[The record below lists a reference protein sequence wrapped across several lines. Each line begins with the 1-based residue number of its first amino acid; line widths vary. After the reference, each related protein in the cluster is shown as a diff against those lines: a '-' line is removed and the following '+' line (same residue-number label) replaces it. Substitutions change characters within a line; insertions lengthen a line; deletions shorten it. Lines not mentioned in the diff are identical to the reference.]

1 MKQILI
7 VFFSIILFTG
17 CFHVWLPSYSVTT
30 VLLFLIYL
38 FYRNCDSIYKLPLRI
53 IAIGFLLSWISCKI
67 YRGQSFIDS
76 FLAVPEYYAILLYFL
91 FKGCRI
97 TFKNAEKALTLLVLV
112 YDIMFISQH
121 YLYLYGINFMHIP
134 EWSEGETLR
143 MRAYAS
149 GLYSIGIFMGLTK
162 WDNTRNIIYFIMM
175 GMGTFC
181 LCLTGYRQLFFSLII
196 TFFVYYIY
204 YKKIELGSFLRTV
217 FAFSLLAYFFIQIP
231 AVNENIDG
239 MLERN
244 KSDSYSNLMR
254 QYQLYFYY
262 NHYFNDY
269 LEMFLGSGIP
279 YIYSQF
285 GQYVENVLEPNHV
298 LWVDWGFLGQSWV
311 LGITTVLGYIFLCVK
326 AIKQQTLIENSYIA
340 LWYIFLLLSVTNYE
354 FFRQGNF
361 YIHALALYIAET
373 ASLKISSE
381 QKHAH
386 IV

>member
-97 TFKNAEKALTLLVLV
+97 TFKNAEKALALLVLV

-121 YLYLYGINFMHIP
+121 YLYNVGINFMHIP
-134 EWSEGETLR
+134 EWSLGETLR

-162 WDNTRNIIYFIMM
+162 WDNTRKGLYLIMM
-175 GMGTFC
+175 VMGVAC
-181 LCLTGYRQLFFSLII
+181 LFLTGYRQLFISLII
-196 TFFVYYIY
+196 TIFIYNIY
-204 YKKIELGSFLRTV
+204 YKKVELGSFFKTV
-217 FAFSLLAYFFIQIP
+217 FIFSVLAYFFLQVS
-231 AVNENIDG
+231 AFNENIDG
-239 MLERN
+239 MIERN
-244 KSDSYSNLMR
+244 KADSFSNEIRL
-254 QYQLYFYY
+254 YQLYFYY

-269 LEMFLGSGIP
+269 LEMFLGSGVP
-279 YIYSQF
+279 YEYSQF
-285 GQYVENVLEPNHV
+285 GQYKENVLDSNHV

-311 LGITTVLGYIFLCVK
+311 IGVTTVIGYLFLSIK
-326 AIKQQTLIENSYIA
+326 AIKQSTSAENSYVA

-354 FFRQGNF
+354 YFRQGNF

-373 ASLKISSE
+373 ASLEYSDERKNVN
-381 QKHAH
+381 